1 MLHSSVLDIRR
12 NCDAIFDAAR
22 LFWQRRELLLEMTRR
37 EVVDRYAGQIFGSM
51 WAVIAPLLT
60 MATYAFAFGVIFRG
74 RIGPD
79 DNGTGYVAF
88 AMAGLVPWMGLQ
100 EGLSRSTAAIVGNAN
115 LVKQIVFPSEI
126 LPLKVALGT
135 LPALMIGVLATVV
148 ISAFAGRLDAF
159 GLLVLLPSALLFY
172 VLLLAG
178 VSYFLAAIGVFV
190 RDIKDMI
197 AFLLSI
203 GLFLHPILY
212 TPAATPAWLHP
223 LFLASPF
230 SYMIWCF
237 RDALIGPD
245 LAHAWSWVVF
255 PVVSTVVF
263 VLGWRTFRMLKPTFG
278 NAL

>member
-1 MLHSSVLDIRR
+1 MLHWSVLDLRR
-12 NCDAIFDAAR
+12 NWGAIFQAAQ
-22 LFWQRRELLLEMTRR
+22 LFWRRRELLLEMTRR
-37 EVVDRYAGQIFGSM
+37 DVVDRYAGQVLGSM
-51 WAVIAPLLT
+51 WAIIAPLLT

-74 RIGPD
+74 RISPD
-79 DNGTGYVAF
+79 DDGTGYTAF
-88 AMAGLVPWMGLQ
+88 ALAGLVPWMGLQ
-100 EGLSRSTAAIVGNAN
+100 EGLSRSTAAIAGNAN

-135 LPALMIGVLATVV
+135 LPGLLIGLLATVA
-148 ISAFAGRLDAF
+148 ISAFAGRLDPF

-172 VLLLAG
+172 VFLLAG
-178 VSYFLAAIGVFV
+178 ISYFLAAVGVFV
-190 RDIKDMI
+190 RDIKDLI
-197 AFLLSI
+197 AFVLSI

-212 TPAATPAWLHP
+212 TPAGTPAWLFP
-223 LFLASPF
+223 FFLASPF

-245 LAHAWSWVVF
+245 PQHAWSWVVF
-255 PVVSTVVF
+255 PVISIVIF